1 MPRFFGSKKQRKRN
15 ITSAEQYYR
24 EKYGE
29 EKDDSPSDRDTAI
42 MQKLIEIG
50 AYNIKKS
57 SGYLTKY
64 SFDLPIEHED
74 DVTQRIT
81 LVEESD
87 KDVHIDAELIHE
99 FPLFLHVTVKE
110 DTRNRE
116 FESVTGMSI
125 INFVNIKTNNDK
137 LATKILDDSYVS
149 EYFFQLV
156 KDVVIISANKSTLSA
171 KLTSIDK
178 LKYFFKLI
186 ARMVNI
192 AEKR

>member
-1 MPRFFGSKKQRKRN
+1 MSRFFGSKEH
-15 ITSAEQYYR
+15 ITSAERYYKD
-24 EKYGE
+24 KYGE
-29 EKDDSPSDRDTAI
+29 DKEETTSDRETAI

-50 AYNIKKS
+50 AYNIKNP
-57 SGYLTKY
+57 SGFLTKY

-99 FPLFLHVTVKE
+99 FPLFLHLRVKE
-110 DTRNRE
+110 EKRNRE
-116 FESVTGMSI
+116 FESYTGMSV
-125 INFVNIKTNNDK
+125 INFVHTQTNNDK
-137 LATKILDDSYVS
+137 LATKVLDDSYVS
-149 EYFFQLV
+149 EYFLSLL
-156 KDVVIISANKSTLSA
+156 KEIEIISINKYTLSA
-171 KLTSIDK
+171 KLFSINQ
-178 LKYFFKLI
+178 LEIFFKLV

>member
-1 MPRFFGSKKQRKRN
+1 MSRFFGSKKKPKEH
-15 ITSAEQYYR
+15 ITSAERYYKD
-24 EKYGE
+24 KYGE
-29 EKDDSPSDRDTAI
+29 DKEETTSDRETAI

-57 SGYLTKY
+57 SGFLTKY

-99 FPLFLHVTVKE
+99 FPLFLHVRVKE
-110 DTRNRE
+110 EKRNRE
-116 FESVTGMSI
+116 FESYSGMSV
-125 INFVNIKTNNDK
+125 INFVHIQTNNDK
-137 LATKILDDSYVS
+137 LATKVLDDSYVS
-149 EYFFQLV
+149 EYFLSLL
-156 KDVVIISANKSTLSA
+156 KEIEIISINKYTLSA
-171 KLTSIDK
+171 KLFSINQ
-178 LKYFFKLI
+178 LEIFFKLV